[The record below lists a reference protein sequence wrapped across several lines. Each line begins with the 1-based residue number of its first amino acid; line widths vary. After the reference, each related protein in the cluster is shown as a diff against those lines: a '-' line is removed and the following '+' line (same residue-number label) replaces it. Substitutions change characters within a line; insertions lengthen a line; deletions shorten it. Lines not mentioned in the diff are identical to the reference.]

1 MQFEFYSKFSSIVY
15 HARID
20 LGYTQR
26 EVAEAISVTV
36 RWYQRVEKGEKF
48 PGSLALLRL
57 ILFLHID
64 VEELREEVGLVAPV
78 HTVPRKTLF
87 R

>member
-1 MQFEFYSKFSSIVY
+1 MQFEFYSKFSSTVY
-15 HARID
+15 HARIN
-20 LGYTQR
+20 LGYTQK

-48 PGSLALLRL
+48 PGSISLLRL
-57 ILFLHID
+57 ILFLHINIED
-64 VEELREEVGLVAPV
+64 LREEVGLVVPV
-78 HTVPRKTLF
+78 RTVSRRTLF

>member
-15 HARID
+15 HARVD
-20 LGYTQR
+20 HGYTQK

-48 PGSLALLRL
+48 PGAIALLRL
-57 ILFLHID
+57 LLFLHID
-64 VEELREEVGLVAPV
+64 IEELREEVGLVVPV
-78 HTVPRKTLF
+78 RTVPRKALF

>member
-15 HARID
+15 HSRIN
-20 LGYTQR
+20 LGYTQK

-48 PGSLALLRL
+48 PGGIALLRL
-57 ILFLHID
+57 LLFLNID
-64 VEELREEVGLVAPV
+64 IEELREEVGLVVPIR
-78 HTVPRKTLF
+78 TVPRKALL